1 MEVVQA
7 VHFALS
13 AFQLAPLF
21 LALVLRAAEAL
32 HYGAHAD
39 VPEEDLSVHATCVD
53 HRLVFGDGD
62 GFYDAGMAS

>member
-39 VPEEDLSVHATCVD
+39 VPEEDLSVHAACVD
-53 HRLVFGDGD
+53 H
-62 GFYDAGMAS
+62 